1 VRFFSLIYT
10 ILIFFSLPLLE
21 TPKKLV
27 PIVIDLEKYDIKEL
41 EIPPLE
47 SGIDDMVA
55 FIFHLINYFILLIN
69 YFISQKC

>member
-1 VRFFSLIYT
+1 M
-10 ILIFFSLPLLE
+10 
-21 TPKKLV
+21 
-27 PIVIDLEKYDIKEL
+27 IDLEKYDIKEL